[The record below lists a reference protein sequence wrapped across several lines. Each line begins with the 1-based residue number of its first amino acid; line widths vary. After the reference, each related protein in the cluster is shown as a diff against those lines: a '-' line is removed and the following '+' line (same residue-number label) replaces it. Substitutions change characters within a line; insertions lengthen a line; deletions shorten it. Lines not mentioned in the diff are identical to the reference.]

1 MARQKDIGIE
11 IGVLSG
17 LILLNLLFQFIPAG
31 ELGRL
36 STPTLDSAM
45 EAVDTF
51 LPYDSSVDEHQEE
64 VIEEQNL
71 IEEQVEEVIEEIT
84 PELIISVGDD
94 TTGLGTATT
103 VETGLTT
110 GDDSGGEIGPP
121 GFSPVEV
128 FPVCTYMPPPAYP
141 EMARMAG
148 VEGTVTLWVYI
159 DSGGVV
165 REVRLMQTSGVSSLD
180 SAAMAAAEN
189 TRWNSARNND
199 VPVGV
204 WTTLRYNFSLSD

>member
-1 MARQKDIGIE
+1 MTRRNDIGME
-11 IGVLSG
+11 IGVLFG

-36 STPTLDSAM
+36 STPTLDTAM

-51 LPYDSSVDEHQEE
+51 LPYDSSVDEQQEE

-84 PELIISVGDD
+84 PELIISVDDD

-103 VETGLTT
+103 VETGLTS
-110 GDDSGGEIGPP
+110 GSDSGGEIGPP
-121 GFSPVEV
+121 GFTPVEV

-148 VEGTVTLWVYI
+148 VEGAVTLWVYI
-159 DSGGVV
+159 DPGGVV

-204 WTTLRYNFSLSD
+204 WTTLRYDFSLSD